1 MRKAFTLIEL
11 LVVIVI
17 IGVLATLAVVAVNG
31 ARTKARDSKRIS
43 DIKQIQ
49 TALELYMADENTYPS
64 LITPGQPMVG
74 LTSGKT
80 YMSKVPNNPNPKTE
94 GDCPDSDYGYAGND
108 SNYVLTYCLNNRAT
122 QATTSVNVASNKVT
136 NGAVAEYPVS
146 ATYYCDSVHP
156 GWDCFSRQFVPSQL
170 AIYFDNNF
178 NIYSYLDA
186 WGGEYVNKGINWDF
200 GSSKNRTVNIKW
212 KASIRPYPN
221 VAEYFKV
228 NIDFIFETSP
238 NNTNWTT
245 QKTLNYVRP
254 AGSDGS
260 IIMITDQL
268 EVFSGNFQ
276 YFRVRMSS
284 ASDVSAYA
292 INNAF
297 PTDGSYLAVDGIV
310 SY

>member
-31 ARTKARDSKRIS
+31 ARTKARDSKRMS

-49 TALELYMADENTYPS
+49 TALELYMADENAYPT

-136 NGAVAEYPVS
+136 NGAMAEYPVS
-146 ATYYCDSVHP
+146 TTAYCDTT
-156 GWDCFSRQFVPSQL
+156 DCAWSPFVPSQPN
-170 AIYFDNNF
+170 ANFDNQF
-178 NIYSYLDA
+178 DTLTYRDA
-186 WGGEYVNKGINWDF
+186 WTGNYVNKGIVWDF
-200 GSSKNRTVNIKW
+200 GNLKNRTINIKW
-212 KASIRPYPN
+212 KASIVPYETPTPSLYYRIDIN
-221 VAEYFKV
+221 V
-228 NIDFIFETSP
+228 IFETST
-238 NNTNWTT
+238 NNTDWTV
-245 QKTLNYVRP
+245 QKTLSYVRP
-254 AGSDGS
+254 SNNNDASAITISDQFE
-260 IIMITDQL
+260 I
-268 EVFSGNFQ
+268 FSGSFQ

-284 ASDVSAYA
+284 AAHIGCMV
-292 INNAF
+292 N
-297 PTDGSYLAVDGIV
+297 GSYLAVDGIV